1 MLRIAILL
9 LISSLQPAYAA
20 DEAPL
25 SLAFDHAPV
34 EQILQA
40 LADYQQVNLLIA
52 PEVEGT
58 LSLRLDNLPWRQALA
73 LVARIAKLTIIEQD
87 NVLLVY
93 PLRWQQAQDAAREA
107 ERQAQLQQTP
117 LQQRT
122 VTLRYASAS
131 DVHASLLS
139 ERQSLMTP
147 RGSVTVDKRT
157 NALLLRDTAAA
168 LKETA
173 RWIQG
178 LDRPLEQIEL
188 SAHIVTIS
196 EEHLQELGVQW
207 GMLAGDAA
215 VTESLHHPRLAV
227 PLAVSSPGIS
237 AGMALARIG
246 GALLDLELSA
256 LEQENQIE
264 IIASP
269 RLFTSH
275 QQTASIKQGT
285 EIPYEVSAGNSGA
298 TSIEFKEAV
307 LGMEVTPTIAGNGRI
322 RLKIHISQNMPG
334 RSIRTGDSDIL
345 SIDKQEIETQ
355 VTVSDGQTLAL
366 GGIFQQQRNRGE
378 NRVPLLGKVPL
389 IGGLFR
395 QQSAQRKKESW
406 LSLLRRDWSG
416 KQRLRRDKT
425 ENEALGVICVDAEE
439 ELAYKV

>member
-1 MLRIAILL
+1 MLRIATLL
-9 LISSLQPAYAA
+9 LIISLQPVYAA

-52 PEVEGT
+52 PEVEGV

-73 LVARIAKLTIIEQD
+73 LVARMAKLTVIEQD

-168 LKETA
+168 LKETV

-395 QQSAQRKKESW
+395 QQSAQRKKRE
-406 LSLLRRDWSG
+406 LVIFITP
-416 KQRLRRDKT
+416 RLVR
-425 ENEALGVICVDAEE
+425 EAALTTG
-439 ELAYKV
+439 

>member
-1 MLRIAILL
+1 MLRIATLL
-9 LISSLQPAYAA
+9 LISSLQPVYAA

-52 PEVEGT
+52 PEVEGV

-73 LVARIAKLTIIEQD
+73 LVARMAKLTVIEQD

-246 GALLDLELSA
+246 GSLLDLELSA

-395 QQSAQRKKESW
+395 QQSAQRKKRE
-406 LSLLRRDWSG
+406 LVIFITP
-416 KQRLRRDKT
+416 RLVR
-425 ENEALGVICVDAEE
+425 EAALTTG
-439 ELAYKV
+439 

>member
-1 MLRIAILL
+1 MIRITTLL
-9 LISSLQPAYAA
+9 LLSCLLPVYAA
-20 DEAPL
+20 DEEPL
-25 SLAFDHAPV
+25 SLTFDNAPV
-34 EQILQA
+34 ERILQA
-40 LADYQQVNLLIA
+40 LADYQQINLMIA
-52 PEVEGT
+52 PEVEGS
-58 LSLRLDNLPWRQALA
+58 LSLRLDNLPWHQALD
-73 LVARIAKLTIIEQD
+73 LVARMAKLTLVEQD

-93 PLRWQQAQDAAREA
+93 PESWQQAQQQAREA
-107 ERQAQLQQTP
+107 EQQSQLQQVP
-117 LQQRT
+117 LQQRA
-122 VTLRYASAS
+122 VILRYASAS
-131 DVHASLLS
+131 EVYASLLS

-168 LKETA
+168 LKETE
-173 RWIQG
+173 RWIRA
-178 LDRPLEQIEL
+178 LDLPLEQIEL

-196 EEHLQELGVQW
+196 EEHLQELGVKW
-207 GMLAGDAA
+207 GLQAGDAA
-215 VTESLHHPRLAV
+215 VNDILHHPRLDV

-237 AGMALARIG
+237 VGMALARIG
-246 GALLDLELSA
+246 GQLLDLELSA

-307 LGMEVTPTIAGNGRI
+307 LGMEVTPTISGNGRI
-322 RLKIHISQNMPG
+322 QLKIHISQNMPG

-366 GGIFQQQRNRGE
+366 GGIFQQQRTRGQ
-378 NRVPLLGKVPL
+378 NQVPLLGNVPL

-395 QQSAQRKKESW
+395 QQSDQRKKRE
-406 LSLLRRDWSG
+406 LVIFITP
-416 KQRLRRDKT
+416 RLVR
-425 ENEALGVICVDAEE
+425 EAALTAG
-439 ELAYKV
+439 

>member
-1 MLRIAILL
+1 MKRIATLL
-9 LISSLQPAYAA
+9 LVISCLPPVYGA
-20 DEAPL
+20 DEEPL
-25 SLAFDHAPV
+25 SLTFDHAPI
-34 EQILQA
+34 ERILQA
-40 LADYQQVNLLIA
+40 LADYQQINLMIA
-52 PEVEGT
+52 PEVEGS
-58 LSLRLDNLPWRQALA
+58 LSLRLDNLPWHQALD
-73 LVARIAKLTIIEQD
+73 LVARMAKLTLIEQE

-93 PLRWQQAQDAAREA
+93 PESWQKAQQQAREA
-107 ERQAQLQQTP
+107 EQQEKLRQIP
-117 LQQRT
+117 LQQRV

-131 DVHASLLS
+131 EVHASLS
-139 ERQSLMTP
+139 GERQFLMTP

-157 NALLLRDTAAA
+157 NALILRDTAAA
-168 LKETA
+168 LKETE
-173 RWIQG
+173 RWIRA
-178 LDRPLEQIEL
+178 LDLPLEQIEL

-196 EEHLQELGVQW
+196 EEHLQELGVKW
-207 GMLAGDAA
+207 GVQAGDAA
-215 VTESLHHPRLAV
+215 VTDSLHHPRLAI

-237 AGMALARIG
+237 VGMALARIG
-246 GALLDLELSA
+246 GQLLDLELSA

-307 LGMEVTPTIAGNGRI
+307 LGMEVTPTLSGNGRI
-322 RLKIHISQNMPG
+322 QLKIHISQNMPG

-366 GGIFQQQRNRGE
+366 GGIFQQQRSRGE
-378 NRVPLLGKVPL
+378 NKVPLLGKVPL

-395 QQSAQRKKESW
+395 QQSDQRKKRE
-406 LSLLRRDWSG
+406 LVIFITP
-416 KQRLRRDKT
+416 RLVR
-425 ENEALGVICVDAEE
+425 EAALTTG
-439 ELAYKV
+439 

>member
-1 MLRIAILL
+1 MKRIATLLL
-9 LISSLQPAYAA
+9 LISCLLPVYAA
-20 DEAPL
+20 DEEPL
-25 SLAFDHAPV
+25 SLTFDNAPV
-34 EQILQA
+34 ARILQA
-40 LADYQQVNLLIA
+40 LADYQQINLMIA
-52 PEVEGT
+52 PEVEGS
-58 LSLRLDNLPWRQALA
+58 LSLRLDNLPWHQALD
-73 LVARIAKLTIIEQD
+73 LVARMAKLTLIEQD

-93 PLRWQQAQDAAREA
+93 PESWQQAQQQAREA
-107 ERQAQLQQTP
+107 EQQEKLQQTP
-117 LQQRT
+117 LQQRA
-122 VTLRYASAS
+122 VILRYASAS
-131 DVHASLLS
+131 EVHASLLT
-139 ERQSLMTP
+139 ERQSLMTS

-168 LKETA
+168 LKETE
-173 RWIQG
+173 RWIRA
-178 LDRPLEQIEL
+178 LDLPLEQIEL

-196 EEHLQELGVQW
+196 EEHLQELGVKW
-207 GMLAGDAA
+207 GLQAGDAA
-215 VTESLHHPRLAV
+215 VTDILHHSRLDI

-237 AGMALARIG
+237 VGMALARIG
-246 GALLDLELSA
+246 GQLLDLELSA

-307 LGMEVTPTIAGNGRI
+307 LGMEVTPTISGNGRI
-322 RLKIHISQNMPG
+322 QLKIHISQNMPG

-366 GGIFQQQRNRGE
+366 GGIFQQQRSHGE
-378 NRVPLLGKVPL
+378 NKVPLLGNVPL

-395 QQSAQRKKESW
+395 QQSEQRKKRE
-406 LSLLRRDWSG
+406 LVIFITP
-416 KQRLRRDKT
+416 RLVR
-425 ENEALGVICVDAEE
+425 EAALTAG
-439 ELAYKV
+439 

>member
-1 MLRIAILL
+1 MIRITTLL
-9 LISSLQPAYAA
+9 LLLSCLLPVYAA
-20 DEAPL
+20 DEEPL
-25 SLAFDHAPV
+25 SLTFDNAPV
-34 EQILQA
+34 ERILQA
-40 LADYQQVNLLIA
+40 LADYQQINLMIA
-52 PEVEGT
+52 PEVEGS
-58 LSLRLDNLPWRQALA
+58 LSLRLDNLPWHQALD
-73 LVARIAKLTIIEQD
+73 LVARMAKLTLVEQD

-93 PLRWQQAQDAAREA
+93 PESWQQAQQQAREA
-107 ERQAQLQQTP
+107 EQQSQLQQVP
-117 LQQRT
+117 LQQRA
-122 VTLRYASAS
+122 VILRYASAS
-131 DVHASLLS
+131 EVYASLLS

-168 LKETA
+168 LKETE
-173 RWIQG
+173 RWIRA
-178 LDRPLEQIEL
+178 LDLPLEQIEL

-196 EEHLQELGVQW
+196 EEHLQELGVKW
-207 GMLAGDAA
+207 GLQAGDAA
-215 VTESLHHPRLAV
+215 VNDILHHPRLDV

-237 AGMALARIG
+237 VGMALARIG
-246 GALLDLELSA
+246 GQLLDLELSA

-307 LGMEVTPTIAGNGRI
+307 LGMEVTPTISGNGRI
-322 RLKIHISQNMPG
+322 QLKIHISQNMPG
-334 RSIRTGDSDIL
+334 RSIRTGDNDIL

-366 GGIFQQQRNRGE
+366 GGIFQQQRTRGQ
-378 NRVPLLGKVPL
+378 NQVPLLGNVPL

-395 QQSAQRKKESW
+395 QQSDQRKKRE
-406 LSLLRRDWSG
+406 LVIFITP
-416 KQRLRRDKT
+416 RLVR
-425 ENEALGVICVDAEE
+425 EAALTAG
-439 ELAYKV
+439 

>member
-1 MLRIAILL
+1 MKRIATLLL
-9 LISSLQPAYAA
+9 LISCLLPVYAA
-20 DEAPL
+20 DEEPL
-25 SLAFDHAPV
+25 SLTFDNAPV
-34 EQILQA
+34 ARILQV
-40 LADYQQVNLLIA
+40 LADYQQINLMIA
-52 PEVEGT
+52 PEVEGS
-58 LSLRLDNLPWRQALA
+58 LSLRLDNLPWHQALD
-73 LVARIAKLTIIEQD
+73 LVARMAKLTLIEQD

-93 PLRWQQAQDAAREA
+93 PESWQQAREA
-107 ERQAQLQQTP
+107 EQQEKLQQTP
-117 LQQRT
+117 LQQRA
-122 VTLRYASAS
+122 VILRYASAS
-131 DVHASLLS
+131 EVHASLLS
-139 ERQSLMTP
+139 ERQSLMTQ

-168 LKETA
+168 LKETE
-173 RWIQG
+173 RWIRA
-178 LDRPLEQIEL
+178 LDLPLEQIEL

-196 EEHLQELGVQW
+196 EEHLQELGVKW
-207 GMLAGDAA
+207 GLQAGDAA
-215 VTESLHHPRLAV
+215 VTDILHHPRLDI

-237 AGMALARIG
+237 VGMALARIG
-246 GALLDLELSA
+246 GQLLDLELSA

-307 LGMEVTPTIAGNGRI
+307 LGMEVTPTISGNGRI
-322 RLKIHISQNMPG
+322 QLKIHISQNMPG

-366 GGIFQQQRNRGE
+366 GGIFQQQRSHGE
-378 NRVPLLGKVPL
+378 NKVPLLGNVPL

-395 QQSAQRKKESW
+395 QQSEQRKKRE
-406 LSLLRRDWSG
+406 LVIFITP
-416 KQRLRRDKT
+416 RLVR
-425 ENEALGVICVDAEE
+425 EAALTAG
-439 ELAYKV
+439 

>member
-1 MLRIAILL
+1 MIRIATLL
-9 LISSLQPAYAA
+9 LLLSCLLPVHAA
-20 DEAPL
+20 DEEPL
-25 SLAFDHAPV
+25 SLTFDNAPV
-34 EQILQA
+34 ERILQA
-40 LADYQQVNLLIA
+40 LADYQQINLMIA
-52 PEVEGT
+52 PEVEGS
-58 LSLRLDNLPWRQALA
+58 LSLRLDNLPWHQALD
-73 LVARIAKLTIIEQD
+73 LVARMAKLTLVEQD

-93 PLRWQQAQDAAREA
+93 PESWQQAQQQAREA
-107 ERQAQLQQTP
+107 EQQSQLQQVP
-117 LQQRT
+117 LQHRA
-122 VTLRYASAS
+122 VILRYASAS
-131 DVHASLLS
+131 EVYASLLS

-157 NALLLRDTAAA
+157 NALLLRDSAAA
-168 LKETA
+168 LNETE
-173 RWIQG
+173 RWIRA
-178 LDRPLEQIEL
+178 LDLPLEQIEL

-196 EEHLQELGVQW
+196 EEHLQELGVKW
-207 GMLAGDAA
+207 GLQAGDAA
-215 VTESLHHPRLAV
+215 VNDILHHPRLDV

-237 AGMALARIG
+237 VGMALARIG
-246 GALLDLELSA
+246 GQLLDLELSA

-307 LGMEVTPTIAGNGRI
+307 LGMEVTPAISGNGRI
-322 RLKIHISQNMPG
+322 QLKIHISQNMPG

-366 GGIFQQQRNRGE
+366 GGIFQQQRTRGQ
-378 NRVPLLGKVPL
+378 NQVPLLGNVPL

-395 QQSAQRKKESW
+395 QQSDQRKKRE
-406 LSLLRRDWSG
+406 LVIFITP
-416 KQRLRRDKT
+416 RLVR
-425 ENEALGVICVDAEE
+425 EAALTAG
-439 ELAYKV
+439 

>member
-1 MLRIAILL
+1 MIRITTLLMLLSCLL
-9 LISSLQPAYAA
+9 PVYAA
-20 DEAPL
+20 DEEPL
-25 SLAFDHAPV
+25 SLTFDNAPV
-34 EQILQA
+34 ERILQA
-40 LADYQQVNLLIA
+40 LADYQQINLMIA
-52 PEVEGT
+52 PEVEGS
-58 LSLRLDNLPWRQALA
+58 LSLRLDNLPWHQALN
-73 LVARIAKLTIIEQD
+73 LVARMAKLTLVEQN

-93 PLRWQQAQDAAREA
+93 PESWQQAQQQAREA
-107 ERQAQLQQTP
+107 EKQSQLQQVP
-117 LQQRT
+117 LQQRA
-122 VTLRYASAS
+122 VILRYASAS
-131 DVHASLLS
+131 EVYASLLS

-157 NALLLRDTAAA
+157 NALLLRDSAAA
-168 LKETA
+168 LKETE
-173 RWIQG
+173 RWIRA
-178 LDRPLEQIEL
+178 LDLPLEQIEL

-196 EEHLQELGVQW
+196 EEHLQELGVKW
-207 GMLAGDAA
+207 GLQAGDAA
-215 VTESLHHPRLAV
+215 VNDILHHPRLDV

-237 AGMALARIG
+237 VGMALARIG
-246 GALLDLELSA
+246 GQLLDLELSA

-307 LGMEVTPTIAGNGRI
+307 LGMEVTPTISGNGRI
-322 RLKIHISQNMPG
+322 QLKIHISQNMPG

-366 GGIFQQQRNRGE
+366 GGIFQQQRTRGQ
-378 NRVPLLGKVPL
+378 NQVPLLGNVPL

-395 QQSAQRKKESW
+395 QQSDQRKKRE
-406 LSLLRRDWSG
+406 LVIFITP
-416 KQRLRRDKT
+416 RLVR
-425 ENEALGVICVDAEE
+425 EAALTAG
-439 ELAYKV
+439 

>member
-1 MLRIAILL
+1 MIRITTLL
-9 LISSLQPAYAA
+9 LLLSCLLPVYAA
-20 DEAPL
+20 DEEPL
-25 SLAFDHAPV
+25 SLTFDNAPV
-34 EQILQA
+34 ERILQA
-40 LADYQQVNLLIA
+40 LADYQQINLMIA
-52 PEVEGT
+52 PEVEGS
-58 LSLRLDNLPWRQALA
+58 LSLRLDNLPWHQALD
-73 LVARIAKLTIIEQD
+73 LVARMAKLTLVEQD

-93 PLRWQQAQDAAREA
+93 PESWQQAQQQAREA
-107 ERQAQLQQTP
+107 EQQSQLQQVP
-117 LQQRT
+117 LQQRA
-122 VTLRYASAS
+122 VILRYASAS
-131 DVHASLLS
+131 EVYASLLS

-157 NALLLRDTAAA
+157 NALLLRDSAAA
-168 LKETA
+168 LKETE
-173 RWIQG
+173 RWIRA
-178 LDRPLEQIEL
+178 LDLPLEQIEL

-196 EEHLQELGVQW
+196 EEHLQELGVKW
-207 GMLAGDAA
+207 GLQAGDAT
-215 VTESLHHPRLAV
+215 VNDILHHPRLDV

-237 AGMALARIG
+237 VGMALARIG
-246 GALLDLELSA
+246 GQLLDLELSA

-307 LGMEVTPTIAGNGRI
+307 LGMEVTPTISGNGRI
-322 RLKIHISQNMPG
+322 QLKIHISQNMPG

-366 GGIFQQQRNRGE
+366 GGIFQQQRTRGQ
-378 NRVPLLGKVPL
+378 NQVPLLGNVPL

-395 QQSAQRKKESW
+395 QQSDQRKKRE
-406 LSLLRRDWSG
+406 LVIFITP
-416 KQRLRRDKT
+416 RLVR
-425 ENEALGVICVDAEE
+425 EAALTAG
-439 ELAYKV
+439 

>member
-1 MLRIAILL
+1 MKRIATLL
-9 LISSLQPAYAA
+9 LVISCLLPVYAA
-20 DEAPL
+20 DEEPL
-25 SLAFDHAPV
+25 SLTFDNAPV
-34 EQILQA
+34 ERILQA
-40 LADYQQVNLLIA
+40 LADYQQINLMIA
-52 PEVEGT
+52 PEVEGS
-58 LSLRLDNLPWRQALA
+58 LSLRLDNLPWHQALD
-73 LVARIAKLTIIEQD
+73 LVARMAKLTLVEQD

-93 PLRWQQAQDAAREA
+93 PESWQQAREA
-107 ERQAQLQQTP
+107 EQQEQLQQIP
-117 LQQRT
+117 LHQRA
-122 VTLRYASAS
+122 VILRYASAS
-131 DVHASLLS
+131 EVHASLLT

-168 LKETA
+168 LKETE
-173 RWIQG
+173 RWIRA
-178 LDRPLEQIEL
+178 LDLPLEQIEL

-196 EEHLQELGVQW
+196 EEHLQELGVKW
-207 GMLAGDAA
+207 GLQAGDAA
-215 VTESLHHPRLAV
+215 VTDILHHPRLDI
-227 PLAVSSPGIS
+227 PLAVSSPGVS
-237 AGMALARIG
+237 VGMALARIG
-246 GALLDLELSA
+246 GQLLDLELSA

-307 LGMEVTPTIAGNGRI
+307 LGMEVTPTISGNGRI
-322 RLKIHISQNMPG
+322 QLKIHISQNMPG

-366 GGIFQQQRNRGE
+366 GGIFQQQRSRGE
-378 NRVPLLGKVPL
+378 NKVPLLGNVPL

-395 QQSAQRKKESW
+395 QQSEQRKKRE
-406 LSLLRRDWSG
+406 LVIFITP
-416 KQRLRRDKT
+416 RLVR
-425 ENEALGVICVDAEE
+425 EAALTAG
-439 ELAYKV
+439 

>member
-1 MLRIAILL
+1 MIRITTLL
-9 LISSLQPAYAA
+9 LLLSCLLPVYAA
-20 DEAPL
+20 DEEPL
-25 SLAFDHAPV
+25 SLTFDNAPV
-34 EQILQA
+34 ERILQA
-40 LADYQQVNLLIA
+40 LADYQQINLMIA
-52 PEVEGT
+52 PEVEGS
-58 LSLRLDNLPWRQALA
+58 LSLRLDNLPWHQALD
-73 LVARIAKLTIIEQD
+73 LVARMAKLTLVEQD

-93 PLRWQQAQDAAREA
+93 PESWQQAQQQAREA
-107 ERQAQLQQTP
+107 EQQLQLQQVP
-117 LQQRT
+117 LQQRA
-122 VTLRYASAS
+122 VILRYASAS
-131 DVHASLLS
+131 EVYASLLS

-168 LKETA
+168 LKETE
-173 RWIQG
+173 RWIRA
-178 LDRPLEQIEL
+178 LDLPLEQIEL

-196 EEHLQELGVQW
+196 EEHLQELGVKW
-207 GMLAGDAA
+207 GLQAGDAA
-215 VTESLHHPRLAV
+215 VTDILHHPLLDV

-237 AGMALARIG
+237 VGMALARIG
-246 GALLDLELSA
+246 GQLLDLELSA

-307 LGMEVTPTIAGNGRI
+307 LGMEVTPTISGNGRI
-322 RLKIHISQNMPG
+322 QLKIHISQNMPG
-334 RSIRTGDSDIL
+334 RSIRTGDNDIL

-366 GGIFQQQRNRGE
+366 GGIFQQQRTRGQ
-378 NRVPLLGKVPL
+378 NQVPLLGNVPL

-395 QQSAQRKKESW
+395 QQSDQRKKRE
-406 LSLLRRDWSG
+406 LVIFITP
-416 KQRLRRDKT
+416 RLVR
-425 ENEALGVICVDAEE
+425 EAALTAG
-439 ELAYKV
+439 

>member
-1 MLRIAILL
+1 MLRIATLL
-9 LISSLQPAYAA
+9 LISSLQPVYAA

-52 PEVEGT
+52 PEVEGV

-73 LVARIAKLTIIEQD
+73 LVARIAKLTVIEQD

-227 PLAVSSPGIS
+227 PLAISSPGIS

-395 QQSAQRKKESW
+395 QQSAQRKKRE
-406 LSLLRRDWSG
+406 LVIFITP
-416 KQRLRRDKT
+416 RLVR
-425 ENEALGVICVDAEE
+425 EAALTTG
-439 ELAYKV
+439 